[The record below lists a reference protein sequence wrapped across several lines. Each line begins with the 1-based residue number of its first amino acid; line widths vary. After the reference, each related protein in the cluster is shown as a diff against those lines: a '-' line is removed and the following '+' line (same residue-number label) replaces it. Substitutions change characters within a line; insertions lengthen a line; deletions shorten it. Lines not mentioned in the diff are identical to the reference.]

1 MGYRD
6 GYVNSD
12 ELLADEQDD
21 QGSYIGRHWRGH
33 LSLPRSYWLNGFV
46 VNAVLSVLGL
56 GILALERS
64 GQSLRAIAIG
74 FVVWGMLFLALRIWT
89 LVGIWRSAGRHGAR
103 GGSSAWGAI
112 ARIMVVLGI
121 GSTAIQ
127 FPSLSAQAK
136 EFGSIAIG
144 RDPLG
149 PEAIMSVNAG
159 RDTITI
165 SGMLTAGLADRFES
179 LLHDMP
185 QAKTVMLESEGGRIY
200 EALRMAKVI
209 RGRGLDTRVERN
221 CESACT
227 FLLLA
232 GKDRSAHRFAQIGF
246 HQPDFPGISDRER
259 TTIIADN
266 RADYVTAGIEP
277 GFLAEAMATP
287 PEEMWYPTHEV
298 LVEAG
303 ALTAQEITVGSAK
316 FDQARLQELLTKI
329 VEDTNRGRGTMLDDM
344 TRLEGASLAGT
355 KMRVRHG
362 LTQSLKTSMTEF
374 KSGMHAMLEED
385 ICGSP
390 RRSMV
395 EMGASFGY
403 DYDDRSG
410 KPVLSVTID
419 KCPATSS

>member
-1 MGYRD
+1 
-6 GYVNSD
+6 
-12 ELLADEQDD
+12 
-21 QGSYIGRHWRGH
+21 
-33 LSLPRSYWLNGFV
+33 
-46 VNAVLSVLGL
+46 
-56 GILALERS
+56 
-64 GQSLRAIAIG
+64 
-74 FVVWGMLFLALRIWT
+74 
-89 LVGIWRSAGRHGAR
+89 
-103 GGSSAWGAI
+103 
-112 ARIMVVLGI
+112 
-121 GSTAIQ
+121 
-127 FPSLSAQAK
+127 
-136 EFGSIAIG
+136 
-144 RDPLG
+144 
-149 PEAIMSVNAG
+149 
-159 RDTITI
+159 
-165 SGMLTAGLADRFES
+165 MLTAGLADRFES

-355 KMRVRHG
+355 KMRVRHR